1 MKTFSVINWKS
12 YEYKSCSWRRQW
24 CKVFRPVLT
33 KWFDKLKS
41 LALPTSSWYKL
52 SFAVQ
57 FLTHLRLMNG
67 KIQLQVPKMR
77 NSRKTKPTKS
87 TGDKNGETGR
97 ANQNQGQH
105 NNVASSPYMVT
116 ATLILPVACVA
127 IFYVINQPLPIKPSI
142 NSHSTYPLSA
152 EVSGW
157 QRASVEEEKKFNT
170 NFCTIERRNASSL
183 TSEEFEQVYR
193 YRKPLIVHF
202 NNGAADWTDPMKWTK
217 ASLRKLYS
225 QWSILSGTSED
236 IVRRG
241 GNGDTETSFD
251 EYLEI
256 MHRKKHND
264 EPM

>member
-1 MKTFSVINWKS
+1 
-12 YEYKSCSWRRQW
+12 
-24 CKVFRPVLT
+24 
-33 KWFDKLKS
+33 
-41 LALPTSSWYKL
+41 
-52 SFAVQ
+52 
-57 FLTHLRLMNG
+57 MNG

-77 NSRKTKPTKS
+77 SSRKTKPTKS
-87 TGDKNGETGR
+87 TGNKNGETGR

-105 NNVASSPYMVT
+105 KNVASSPYMVA
-116 ATLILPVACVA
+116 ATLILHVACVA
-127 IFYVINQPLPIKPSI
+127 IFYVINQPPPIKPSI

-202 NNGAADWTDPMKWTK
+202 KNGAADWTDPMKWTK